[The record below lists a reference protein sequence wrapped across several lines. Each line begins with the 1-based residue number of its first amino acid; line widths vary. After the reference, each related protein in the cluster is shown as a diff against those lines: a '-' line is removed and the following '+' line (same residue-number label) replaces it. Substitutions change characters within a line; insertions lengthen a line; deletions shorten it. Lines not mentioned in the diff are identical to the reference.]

1 MLSFINNIKRILDFI
16 DFGEVAIC
24 TFMILL
30 TIILGVLKFIIIKR
44 KPIIDG
50 AALLVVLII
59 SAFLISTTT
68 NLPVKLLVTALFI
81 LVGAYSVYDFI
92 VSLKIYILRKSKVQ
106 DYLKNSEFEY
116 FLQLNKSNKVIDF
129 SANILTLTNR
139 SKEGMIHLKFPEFLF
154 DCLNIESVN
163 GEKYTLNTLPEFRS
177 QVNSA
182 TSKLKNY
189 EFSFSARNDENEI
202 INYQGIIQPIYFGE
216 RYIGKNIY
224 ISVNRME
231 ILEKTRSAL
240 AECTTNLIDARNQ
253 LYVLMSLT
261 SGVVMYFDFQ
271 TKNYIATES
280 FQKYTDTAQEEYDFD
295 DFLRMLHPE
304 DVQFYID
311 QTATI
316 NSLNTTRLKFRMI
329 IGNKYYSMIED
340 SIYLAKEDKLVS
352 IIRVAQDMRREES
365 PEVILSTKEAIE
377 ILDDLG
383 SSNIDQMADSTLDL
397 LNRLSKK
404 ND

>member
-1 MLSFINNIKRILDFI
+1 MLSFFNNIKRILDFI
-16 DFGEVAIC
+16 DLGEVAIC
-24 TFMILL
+24 TYMILIVVIL
-30 TIILGVLKFIIIKR
+30 AILKYVIINK
-44 KPIIDG
+44 KPIIDA
-50 AALLVVLII
+50 AALVALFIVSAILI
-59 SAFLISTTT
+59 SASTK
-68 NLPVKLLVTALFI
+68 LFVKLLITALFI
-81 LVGAYSVYDFI
+81 LLAAYAVYDFI
-92 VSLKIYILRKSKVQ
+92 VSAKIYILRKSKVQ

-116 FLQLNKSNKVIDF
+116 YLQLNKRNKVIDF

-139 SKEGMIHLKFPEFLF
+139 SKEGLVHLKFPEFLF

-163 GEKYTLNTLPEFRS
+163 GEKYTLNSLPEFRS

-189 EFSFSARNDENEI
+189 EFSFSARNDVNEI

-216 RYIGKNIY
+216 TFIGKNIY

-231 ILEKTRSAL
+231 ILEKTRNSL
-240 AECTTNLIDARNQ
+240 AECATNLIDARNQ

-280 FQKYTDTAQEEYDFD
+280 FQKFTDTAQEEYDFD

-311 QTATI
+311 QTSTI
-316 NSLNTTRLKFRMI
+316 NSLTSTRLKFRMI

-365 PEVILSTKEAIE
+365 SEVILSTKEATE

-404 ND
+404 

>member
-1 MLSFINNIKRILDFI
+1 MLSFFNNIKRILDFI
-16 DFGEVAIC
+16 DLGEVAIC
-24 TFMILL
+24 TYMILIVVIL
-30 TIILGVLKFIIIKR
+30 AILKYVIINK
-44 KPIIDG
+44 KPIID
-50 AALLVVLII
+50 AAALVVLFIV
-59 SAFLISTTT
+59 SAILISTSTK
-68 NLPVKLLVTALFI
+68 LFVKLLITVLFI
-81 LVGAYSVYDFI
+81 LLAAYAVYDYI
-92 VSLKIYILRKSKVQ
+92 VSTKIHILRKSKVQ

-116 FLQLNKSNKVIDF
+116 YLQLNKRNKVIDF

-139 SKEGMIHLKFPEFLF
+139 SKEGLVHLKFPEFLF

-163 GEKYTLNTLPEFRS
+163 GEKYTLNSLPEFRS

-189 EFSFSARNDENEI
+189 EFSFSARNDVNEI

-216 RYIGKNIY
+216 TFIGKNIY

-231 ILEKTRSAL
+231 ILEKTRNSL
-240 AECTTNLIDARNQ
+240 AECATNLIDARNQ

-280 FQKYTDTAQEEYDFD
+280 FQKFTDTAQEEYDFD

-311 QTATI
+311 QTSTI
-316 NSLNTTRLKFRMI
+316 NSLTSTRLKFRMI

-365 PEVILSTKEAIE
+365 SEVILSTKEATE

-404 ND
+404 

>member
-1 MLSFINNIKRILDFI
+1 MLSFFNNIKRILDFI
-16 DFGEVAIC
+16 DLGEVAIC
-24 TFMILL
+24 TYMILIVVIL
-30 TIILGVLKFIIIKR
+30 AILKYVIINK
-44 KPIIDG
+44 KPIID
-50 AALLVVLII
+50 AAALVVLFIV
-59 SAFLISTTT
+59 SAILISTSTK
-68 NLPVKLLVTALFI
+68 LFVKLLITALFI
-81 LVGAYSVYDFI
+81 LLAAYAVYDFI
-92 VSLKIYILRKSKVQ
+92 VSAKIYILRKSKVQ

-116 FLQLNKSNKVIDF
+116 YLQLNKRNKVIDF

-139 SKEGMIHLKFPEFLF
+139 SKEGLVHLKFPEFLF

-163 GEKYTLNTLPEFRS
+163 GEKYTLNSLPEFRS

-189 EFSFSARNDENEI
+189 EFSFSARNDVNEI

-216 RYIGKNIY
+216 TFIGKNIY

-231 ILEKTRSAL
+231 ILEKTRNSL
-240 AECTTNLIDARNQ
+240 AECATNLIDARNQ

-280 FQKYTDTAQEEYDFD
+280 FQKFTDTAQEEYDFD
-295 DFLRMLHPE
+295 DFLRMIHPE

-316 NSLNTTRLKFRMI
+316 NSLTSTRLKFRMI

-365 PEVILSTKEAIE
+365 SEVILSTKEATE

-404 ND
+404 

>member
-1 MLSFINNIKRILDFI
+1 MLSFIDNIKRIINFI

-24 TFMILL
+24 SFMIML
-30 TIILGVLKFIIIKR
+30 TVILWVLKLIIINK
-44 KPIIDG
+44 KGIIDA
-50 AALLVVLII
+50 AALIASTII
-59 SAFLISTTT
+59 SAFAISQTT
-68 NLPVKLLVTALFI
+68 NLFVKIVITILFI
-81 LVGAYSVYDFI
+81 LVAAYSVYDFI

-116 FLQLNKSNKVIDF
+116 FLQLNKRNKVIDF
-129 SANILTLTNR
+129 SSNILTLTNR
-139 SKEGMIHLKFPEFLF
+139 SKEGISHLKFPEFLF
-154 DCLNIESVN
+154 DCLNIETIN
-163 GEKYTLNTLPEFRS
+163 GEKYTLNSLPEFRS

-189 EFSFSARNDENEI
+189 EFSFSARNEENEI
-202 INYQGIIQPIYFGE
+202 INYQGIIQPVYFGE
-216 RYIGKNIY
+216 MYLGKNIY

-231 ILEKTRSAL
+231 ILEKTRNAL
-240 AECTTNLIDARNQ
+240 AECTTHLIDARNQ

-280 FQKYTDTAQEEYDFD
+280 FQKFTDTIQEEYDFD

-352 IIRVAQDMRREES
+352 IIRVASDMRREES
-365 PEVILSTKEAIE
+365 PEVILSTKEATE

-383 SSNIDQMADSTLDL
+383 ASNIDQMADSTLDL

-404 ND
+404 HD

>member
-1 MLSFINNIKRILDFI
+1 MLSFFNNIKRILDFI
-16 DFGEVAIC
+16 DLGEVAIC
-24 TFMILL
+24 TYMILIVVIL
-30 TIILGVLKFIIIKR
+30 AILKYVIINK
-44 KPIIDG
+44 KPIID
-50 AALLVVLII
+50 AAALVVLFIV
-59 SAFLISTTT
+59 SAILISTSTK
-68 NLPVKLLVTALFI
+68 LFVKLLITVLFI
-81 LVGAYSVYDFI
+81 LLAAYAVYDFI
-92 VSLKIYILRKSKVQ
+92 VSTKIYILRKSKVQ

-116 FLQLNKSNKVIDF
+116 YLQLNKRNKVIDF

-139 SKEGMIHLKFPEFLF
+139 SKEGLVHLKFPEFLF

-163 GEKYTLNTLPEFRS
+163 GEKYTLNSLPEFRS

-189 EFSFSARNDENEI
+189 EFSFSARNDVNEI

-216 RYIGKNIY
+216 TFIGKNIY

-231 ILEKTRSAL
+231 ILEKTRNSL
-240 AECTTNLIDARNQ
+240 AECATNLIDARNQ

-280 FQKYTDTAQEEYDFD
+280 FQKFTDTAQEEYDFD

-311 QTATI
+311 QTSTI
-316 NSLNTTRLKFRMI
+316 NSLTSTRLKFRMI

-365 PEVILSTKEAIE
+365 SEVILSTKEATE

-404 ND
+404 

>member
-1 MLSFINNIKRILDFI
+1 MLSFFNNIKRILDFI
-16 DFGEVAIC
+16 DLGEVAIC
-24 TFMILL
+24 TYMIL
-30 TIILGVLKFIIIKR
+30 IVVILAVLKYVIINK
-44 KPIIDG
+44 KPIID
-50 AALLVVLII
+50 AVAMVVLFIV
-59 SAFLISTTT
+59 SAILFSTSTK
-68 NLPVKLLVTALFI
+68 LFVKLLITGLFV
-81 LVGAYSVYDFI
+81 LLAAYAIYDFI
-92 VSLKIYILRKSKVQ
+92 VSTKIYMLRKSKVQ

-116 FLQLNKSNKVIDF
+116 YLQLNKRNKVIDF

-139 SKEGMIHLKFPEFLF
+139 SKEGLIHLKFPEFLF

-189 EFSFSARNDENEI
+189 EFSFSARNDDNEI

-216 RYIGKNIY
+216 TFIGKNIY

-231 ILEKTRSAL
+231 ILEKTRNAL
-240 AECTTNLIDARNQ
+240 AECATNLIDARNQ

-316 NSLNTTRLKFRMI
+316 NSLTTTRLKFRMI

-365 PEVILSTKEAIE
+365 PEVILSTKEATE

-404 ND
+404 

>member
-1 MLSFINNIKRILDFI
+1 MSSFFNNIKRILDFI
-16 DFGEVAIC
+16 DLGEVAIC
-24 TFMILL
+24 TYMILIVVIL
-30 TIILGVLKFIIIKR
+30 AILKYVIINK
-44 KPIIDG
+44 KPIID
-50 AALLVVLII
+50 AAALVVLFIV
-59 SAFLISTTT
+59 SAILISTSTK
-68 NLPVKLLVTALFI
+68 LFVKLLITALFI
-81 LVGAYSVYDFI
+81 LLAAYAVYDFI
-92 VSLKIYILRKSKVQ
+92 VSAKIYILRKSKVQ

-116 FLQLNKSNKVIDF
+116 YLQLNKRNKVIDF

-139 SKEGMIHLKFPEFLF
+139 SKEGLVHLKFPEFLF

-163 GEKYTLNTLPEFRS
+163 GEKYTLNSLPEFRS

-189 EFSFSARNDENEI
+189 EFSFSARNDVNEI

-216 RYIGKNIY
+216 TFIGKNIY

-231 ILEKTRSAL
+231 ILEKTRNSL
-240 AECTTNLIDARNQ
+240 AECATNLIDARNQ

-280 FQKYTDTAQEEYDFD
+280 FQKFTDTAQEEYDFD

-311 QTATI
+311 QTSTI
-316 NSLNTTRLKFRMI
+316 NSLTSTRLKFRMI

-365 PEVILSTKEAIE
+365 SEVILSTKEATE

-404 ND
+404 

>member
-1 MLSFINNIKRILDFI
+1 MLSFFNNIKRILDFI
-16 DFGEVAIC
+16 DLGEVAIC
-24 TFMILL
+24 TYMILIVVIL
-30 TIILGVLKFIIIKR
+30 AILKYVIINK
-44 KPIIDG
+44 KPIIDA
-50 AALLVVLII
+50 AALVALFIV
-59 SAFLISTTT
+59 SAILISTSTK
-68 NLPVKLLVTALFI
+68 LFVKLLITVLFI
-81 LVGAYSVYDFI
+81 LLAAYAVYDFI
-92 VSLKIYILRKSKVQ
+92 VSTKIYILRKSKVQ

-116 FLQLNKSNKVIDF
+116 YLQLNKRNKVIDF

-139 SKEGMIHLKFPEFLF
+139 SKEGLVHLKFPEFLF
-154 DCLNIESVN
+154 DCLNIESIN
-163 GEKYTLNTLPEFRS
+163 GEKYTLNSLPEFRS

-189 EFSFSARNDENEI
+189 EFSFSARNDVNEI

-216 RYIGKNIY
+216 TFIGKNIY

-231 ILEKTRSAL
+231 ILEKTRNSL
-240 AECTTNLIDARNQ
+240 AECATNLIDARNQ

-280 FQKYTDTAQEEYDFD
+280 FQKFTDTAQEEYDFD
-295 DFLRMLHPE
+295 DFLRMIHPE

-316 NSLNTTRLKFRMI
+316 NSLTSTRLKFRMI

-365 PEVILSTKEAIE
+365 SEVILSTKEATE

-404 ND
+404 

>member
-1 MLSFINNIKRILDFI
+1 MLSFFNNIKRILDFI
-16 DFGEVAIC
+16 DLGEVAIC
-24 TFMILL
+24 TYMILIVVIL
-30 TIILGVLKFIIIKR
+30 AILKYVIINK
-44 KPIIDG
+44 KPIID
-50 AALLVVLII
+50 AVALVALFIV
-59 SAFLISTTT
+59 SAILISTSTK
-68 NLPVKLLVTALFI
+68 LFVKLLITVLFI
-81 LVGAYSVYDFI
+81 LLAAYAVYDFI
-92 VSLKIYILRKSKVQ
+92 VSTKIYILRKSKVQ

-116 FLQLNKSNKVIDF
+116 YLQLNKRNKVIDF

-139 SKEGMIHLKFPEFLF
+139 SKEGLVHLKFPEFLF
-154 DCLNIESVN
+154 DCLNIESIN
-163 GEKYTLNTLPEFRS
+163 GEKYTLNSLPEFRS

-189 EFSFSARNDENEI
+189 EFSFSARNDVNEI

-216 RYIGKNIY
+216 TYIGKNIY

-231 ILEKTRSAL
+231 ILDKTRNSL
-240 AECTTNLIDARNQ
+240 AECATNLIDARNQ

-280 FQKYTDTAQEEYDFD
+280 FQKFTDTAQEEYDFD
-295 DFLRMLHPE
+295 DFLRMIHPE

-316 NSLNTTRLKFRMI
+316 NSLTSTRLKFRMI

-340 SIYLAKEDKLVS
+340 SIYLTKEDKLVS

-365 PEVILSTKEAIE
+365 SEVILSTKEATE

-404 ND
+404 

>member
-1 MLSFINNIKRILDFI
+1 MLSFFNNIKRILDFI
-16 DFGEVAIC
+16 DLGEVAIC
-24 TFMILL
+24 TYMILIVVIL
-30 TIILGVLKFIIIKR
+30 AILKYVIINK
-44 KPIIDG
+44 KPIID
-50 AALLVVLII
+50 AAALVVLFIV
-59 SAFLISTTT
+59 SAILISTSTK
-68 NLPVKLLVTALFI
+68 LFVKLLITALFI
-81 LVGAYSVYDFI
+81 LLAAYAVYDFI
-92 VSLKIYILRKSKVQ
+92 VSTKIYILRKSKVQ

-116 FLQLNKSNKVIDF
+116 YLQLNKRNKVIDF

-139 SKEGMIHLKFPEFLF
+139 SKEGLVHLKFPEFLF

-163 GEKYTLNTLPEFRS
+163 GEKYTLNSLPEFRS

-189 EFSFSARNDENEI
+189 EFSFSARNDVNEI

-216 RYIGKNIY
+216 TFIGKNIY

-231 ILEKTRSAL
+231 ILEKTRNSL
-240 AECTTNLIDARNQ
+240 AECATNLIDARNQ

-280 FQKYTDTAQEEYDFD
+280 FQKFTDTAQEEYDFD

-311 QTATI
+311 QTSTI
-316 NSLNTTRLKFRMI
+316 NSLTSTRLKFRMI

-365 PEVILSTKEAIE
+365 SEVILSTKEATE

-404 ND
+404 

>member
-1 MLSFINNIKRILDFI
+1 MLSFFNNIKRILDFI
-16 DFGEVAIC
+16 DLGEVAIC
-24 TFMILL
+24 TYMILIVVIL
-30 TIILGVLKFIIIKR
+30 AILKYVIINK
-44 KPIIDG
+44 KPIID
-50 AALLVVLII
+50 AVALVALFIV
-59 SAFLISTTT
+59 SAILISTSTK
-68 NLPVKLLVTALFI
+68 LFVKLLITALFI
-81 LVGAYSVYDFI
+81 LLAAYAVYDFI
-92 VSLKIYILRKSKVQ
+92 VSAKIYILRKSKVQ

-116 FLQLNKSNKVIDF
+116 YLQLNKRNKVIDF

-139 SKEGMIHLKFPEFLF
+139 SKEGLVHLKFPEFLF
-154 DCLNIESVN
+154 DCLNIESIN
-163 GEKYTLNTLPEFRS
+163 GEKYTLNSLPEFRS

-189 EFSFSARNDENEI
+189 EFSFSARNDVNEI

-216 RYIGKNIY
+216 TFIGKNIY

-231 ILEKTRSAL
+231 ILEKTRNSL
-240 AECTTNLIDARNQ
+240 AECATNLIDARNQ

-280 FQKYTDTAQEEYDFD
+280 FQKFTDTAQEEYDFD
-295 DFLRMLHPE
+295 DFLRMIHPE

-316 NSLNTTRLKFRMI
+316 NSLTSTRLKFRMI

-365 PEVILSTKEAIE
+365 SEVILSTKEATE

-404 ND
+404 

>member
-1 MLSFINNIKRILDFI
+1 MLSFFNNIKRILDFI
-16 DFGEVAIC
+16 DLGEVAIC
-24 TFMILL
+24 TYMIL
-30 TIILGVLKFIIIKR
+30 IVVILAVLKYVIINK
-44 KPIIDG
+44 KPIID
-50 AALLVVLII
+50 AVAMVVLFIV
-59 SAFLISTTT
+59 SAILISTSTK
-68 NLPVKLLVTALFI
+68 LFVKLLITGLFVLLAACAI
-81 LVGAYSVYDFI
+81 YDFI
-92 VSLKIYILRKSKVQ
+92 VSTKIYMLRKSKVQ

-116 FLQLNKSNKVIDF
+116 YLQLNKRNKVIDF

-139 SKEGMIHLKFPEFLF
+139 SKEGLIHLKFPEFLF

-189 EFSFSARNDENEI
+189 EFSFSARNDENEV

-216 RYIGKNIY
+216 TFIGKNIY

-231 ILEKTRSAL
+231 ILEKTRNAL
-240 AECTTNLIDARNQ
+240 AECATNLIDARNQ

-316 NSLNTTRLKFRMI
+316 NSLTTTRLKFRMI

-365 PEVILSTKEAIE
+365 PEVILSTKEATE

-404 ND
+404 

>member
-1 MLSFINNIKRILDFI
+1 MLSFFNNIKRILDFI
-16 DFGEVAIC
+16 DLGEVAIC
-24 TFMILL
+24 TYMILIVVIL
-30 TIILGVLKFIIIKR
+30 AILKYVIINK
-44 KPIIDG
+44 KPIID
-50 AALLVVLII
+50 AVALVALFIV
-59 SAFLISTTT
+59 SAILISTSTK
-68 NLPVKLLVTALFI
+68 LFVKLLITVLFI
-81 LVGAYSVYDFI
+81 LLAAYAVYDFI
-92 VSLKIYILRKSKVQ
+92 VSTKIYILRKSKVQ

-116 FLQLNKSNKVIDF
+116 YLQLNKRNKVIDF

-139 SKEGMIHLKFPEFLF
+139 SKEGLVHLKFPEFLF
-154 DCLNIESVN
+154 DCLNIESIN
-163 GEKYTLNTLPEFRS
+163 GEKYTLNSLPEFRS

-189 EFSFSARNDENEI
+189 EFSFSARNDVNEI

-216 RYIGKNIY
+216 TFIGKNIY

-231 ILEKTRSAL
+231 ILEKTRNSL
-240 AECTTNLIDARNQ
+240 AECATNLIDARNQ

-280 FQKYTDTAQEEYDFD
+280 FQKFTDTAQEEYDFD

-316 NSLNTTRLKFRMI
+316 NSLTSTRLKFRMI

-365 PEVILSTKEAIE
+365 SEVILSTKEATE

-404 ND
+404 

>member
-1 MLSFINNIKRILDFI
+1 MLSFFNNIKRILDFI
-16 DFGEVAIC
+16 DLGEVAIC
-24 TFMILL
+24 TYMILIVVIL
-30 TIILGVLKFIIIKR
+30 AILKYVIINK
-44 KPIIDG
+44 KPIID
-50 AALLVVLII
+50 AAALVVLFIV
-59 SAFLISTTT
+59 SAILISTSTK
-68 NLPVKLLVTALFI
+68 LFVKLLITALFI
-81 LVGAYSVYDFI
+81 LLAAYAVYDFI
-92 VSLKIYILRKSKVQ
+92 VSAKIYILRKSKVQ

-116 FLQLNKSNKVIDF
+116 YLQLNKRNKVIDF

-139 SKEGMIHLKFPEFLF
+139 SKEGLVHLKFPEFLF

-163 GEKYTLNTLPEFRS
+163 GEKYTLNSLPEFRS

-189 EFSFSARNDENEI
+189 EFSFSARNDVNEI

-216 RYIGKNIY
+216 TYIGKNIY

-231 ILEKTRSAL
+231 ILDKTRNSL
-240 AECTTNLIDARNQ
+240 AECATNLIDARNQ

-280 FQKYTDTAQEEYDFD
+280 FQKFTDTAQEEYDFD

-311 QTATI
+311 QTSTI
-316 NSLNTTRLKFRMI
+316 NSLTSTRLKFRMI

-365 PEVILSTKEAIE
+365 SEVILSTKEATE

-404 ND
+404 

>member
-1 MLSFINNIKRILDFI
+1 MLSFFNNIKRILDFI
-16 DFGEVAIC
+16 DLGEVAIC
-24 TFMILL
+24 TYMILIVVIL
-30 TIILGVLKFIIIKR
+30 AILKYVIINK
-44 KPIIDG
+44 KPIID
-50 AALLVVLII
+50 AAALVVLFIV
-59 SAFLISTTT
+59 SAILISTSTK
-68 NLPVKLLVTALFI
+68 LFVKLLITALFI
-81 LVGAYSVYDFI
+81 LLAAYAVYDFI
-92 VSLKIYILRKSKVQ
+92 VSAKIYILRKSKVQ

-116 FLQLNKSNKVIDF
+116 YLQLNKRNKVIDF

-139 SKEGMIHLKFPEFLF
+139 SKEGLVHLKFPEFLF

-163 GEKYTLNTLPEFRS
+163 GEKYTLNSLPEFRS

-189 EFSFSARNDENEI
+189 EFSFSARNDVNEI

-216 RYIGKNIY
+216 TFIGKNIY

-231 ILEKTRSAL
+231 ILEKTRNSL
-240 AECTTNLIDARNQ
+240 AECATNLIDARNQ

-280 FQKYTDTAQEEYDFD
+280 FQKFTDTAQEEYDFD

-311 QTATI
+311 QTSTI
-316 NSLNTTRLKFRMI
+316 NSLTSTRLKFRMI
-329 IGNKYYSMIED
+329 IGNKYFSVIED
-340 SIYLAKEDKLVS
+340 SIYLAKEEKL
-352 IIRVAQDMRREES
+352 ANKNNNKEKAEE
-365 PEVILSTKEAIE
+365 KE
-377 ILDDLG
+377 
-383 SSNIDQMADSTLDL
+383 
-397 LNRLSKK
+397 
-404 ND
+404 

>member
-1 MLSFINNIKRILDFI
+1 MLSFFNNIKRILDFI
-16 DFGEVAIC
+16 DLGEVAIC
-24 TFMILL
+24 TYMILIVVIL
-30 TIILGVLKFIIIKR
+30 AILKYVIINK
-44 KPIIDG
+44 KPIIDA
-50 AALLVVLII
+50 AALVALFIV
-59 SAFLISTTT
+59 SAILISTSTK
-68 NLPVKLLVTALFI
+68 LFVKLLITALFI
-81 LVGAYSVYDFI
+81 LLAAYAVYDFI
-92 VSLKIYILRKSKVQ
+92 VSAKIYILRKSKVQ

-116 FLQLNKSNKVIDF
+116 YLQLNKRNKVIDF

-139 SKEGMIHLKFPEFLF
+139 SKEGLVHLKFPEFLF

-163 GEKYTLNTLPEFRS
+163 GEKYTLNSLPEFRS

-189 EFSFSARNDENEI
+189 EFSFSARNDVNEI

-216 RYIGKNIY
+216 TFIGKNIY

-231 ILEKTRSAL
+231 ILEKTRNSL
-240 AECTTNLIDARNQ
+240 AECATNLIDARNQ

-280 FQKYTDTAQEEYDFD
+280 FQKFTDTAQEEYDFD
-295 DFLRMLHPE
+295 DFLRMIHPE

-316 NSLNTTRLKFRMI
+316 NSLTSTRLKFRMI

-365 PEVILSTKEAIE
+365 SEVILSTKEATE

-404 ND
+404 

>member
-1 MLSFINNIKRILDFI
+1 MLSFFNNIKRILDFI
-16 DFGEVAIC
+16 DLGEVAIC
-24 TFMILL
+24 TYMILIVVIL
-30 TIILGVLKFIIIKR
+30 AILKYVIINK
-44 KPIIDG
+44 KPIID
-50 AALLVVLII
+50 AAALVVLFIV
-59 SAFLISTTT
+59 SAILISTSTK
-68 NLPVKLLVTALFI
+68 LFVKLLITVLFI
-81 LVGAYSVYDFI
+81 LLAAYAVYDFI
-92 VSLKIYILRKSKVQ
+92 VSAKIYILRKSKVQ

-116 FLQLNKSNKVIDF
+116 YLQLNKRNKVIDF

-139 SKEGMIHLKFPEFLF
+139 SKEGLVHLKFPEFLF

-163 GEKYTLNTLPEFRS
+163 GEKYTLNSLPEFRS

-189 EFSFSARNDENEI
+189 EFSFSARNDVNEI

-216 RYIGKNIY
+216 TYIGKNIY

-231 ILEKTRSAL
+231 ILDKTRNSL
-240 AECTTNLIDARNQ
+240 AECATNLIDARNQ

-280 FQKYTDTAQEEYDFD
+280 FQKFTDTAQEEYDFD
-295 DFLRMLHPE
+295 DFLRMIHPE

-316 NSLNTTRLKFRMI
+316 NSLTSTRLKFRMI

-365 PEVILSTKEAIE
+365 SEVILSTKEATE

-404 ND
+404 

>member
-1 MLSFINNIKRILDFI
+1 MLSFFNNIKRILDFI
-16 DFGEVAIC
+16 DLGEVAIC
-24 TFMILL
+24 TYMILIVVIL
-30 TIILGVLKFIIIKR
+30 AILKYVIINK
-44 KPIIDG
+44 KPIIDA
-50 AALLVVLII
+50 AALVALFIV
-59 SAFLISTTT
+59 SAILISTSTK
-68 NLPVKLLVTALFI
+68 LFVKLLITVLFI
-81 LVGAYSVYDFI
+81 LLAAYAVYDFI
-92 VSLKIYILRKSKVQ
+92 VSTKIYILRKSKVQ

-116 FLQLNKSNKVIDF
+116 YLQLNKRNKVIDF

-139 SKEGMIHLKFPEFLF
+139 SKEGLVHLKFPEFLF
-154 DCLNIESVN
+154 DCLNIESIN
-163 GEKYTLNTLPEFRS
+163 GEKYTLNSLPEFRS

-189 EFSFSARNDENEI
+189 EFSFSARNDVNEI

-216 RYIGKNIY
+216 TYIGKNIY

-231 ILEKTRSAL
+231 ILEKTRNSL
-240 AECTTNLIDARNQ
+240 AECATNLIDARNQ

-280 FQKYTDTAQEEYDFD
+280 FQKFTDTAQEEYDFD

-316 NSLNTTRLKFRMI
+316 NSLTSTRLKFRMI

-365 PEVILSTKEAIE
+365 SEVILSTKEATE

-404 ND
+404 

>member
-1 MLSFINNIKRILDFI
+1 MLSFFNNIKRILDFI
-16 DFGEVAIC
+16 DLGEVAIC
-24 TFMILL
+24 TYMILIVVIL
-30 TIILGVLKFIIIKR
+30 AILKYVIINK
-44 KPIIDG
+44 KPIID
-50 AALLVVLII
+50 AAALVVLFIV
-59 SAFLISTTT
+59 SAILISTSTK
-68 NLPVKLLVTALFI
+68 LFVKLLITALFI
-81 LVGAYSVYDFI
+81 LLAAYAVYDFI
-92 VSLKIYILRKSKVQ
+92 VSAKIYILRKSKVQ

-116 FLQLNKSNKVIDF
+116 YLQLNKRNKVIDF

-139 SKEGMIHLKFPEFLF
+139 SKEGLVHLKFPEFLF

-163 GEKYTLNTLPEFRS
+163 GEKYTLNSLPEFRS

-189 EFSFSARNDENEI
+189 EFSFSARNDVNEI

-216 RYIGKNIY
+216 TFIGKNIY

-231 ILEKTRSAL
+231 ILEKTRNSL
-240 AECTTNLIDARNQ
+240 AECATNLIDARNQ

-280 FQKYTDTAQEEYDFD
+280 FQKFTDTAQEEYDFD

-311 QTATI
+311 QTSTI
-316 NSLNTTRLKFRMI
+316 NSLTSTRLKFRMI

-365 PEVILSTKEAIE
+365 SEVILSTKEATE

-404 ND
+404 